1 MDRGEFKVKPMS
13 RIKERLTLTDLLT
26 RDDVLEGIPTKDTL
40 LAHGVRLFHRHGVHG
55 TSIGR
60 LLSETGK
67 SKSQFYFHF
76 QDKDD
81 FVCHV
86 LELEMTTMLKMKKRF
101 RLDRVEDVVDWFS
114 PYLEL
119 ASLPGN
125 LGCPV
130 GPVATELSPSKESIR
145 AEAERQFRRWEQKIT
160 DDLVLLAAGERF
172 DESFDPRAV
181 ARNLACSIQ
190 GAFLLGRVFQERDF
204 IVEVRDRFQS
214 ELERWRKLS

>member
-1 MDRGEFKVKPMS
+1 MS
-13 RIKERLTLTDLLT
+13 KLKERLTLTDLLT
-26 RDDVLEGIPTKDTL
+26 SDDVLEGLSTKDTL
-40 LAHGVRLFHRHGVHG
+40 LAYGVRLFHRYGAHG
-55 TSIGR
+55 TSIGK
-60 LLSETGK
+60 LLDATKK

-81 FVCHV
+81 FVCQV
-86 LELEMTTMLKMKKRF
+86 LELEMSTMLKMKRRHPLEK
-101 RLDRVEDVVDWFS
+101 VEDVVDWFR

-130 GPVATELSPSKESIR
+130 GPVATELSPSKDSIR
-145 AEAERQFRRWEQKIT
+145 EEASRQFERWEQKISN
-160 DDLVLLAAGERF
+160 DLESLADLEGF
-172 DESFDPRAV
+172 DESFKPELV

-204 IVEVRDRFQS
+204 IVEVRDSFQR
-214 ELERWRKLS
+214 ELERWRERSKDSTP